1 MIINVLFFIINVS
14 NKLKI
19 IQINFTF
26 KNLFMADSLR
36 KHISIIGG
44 AGHIGLPLGLA
55 FTNKGFY
62 VHLIDKNI
70 KNMQLIK
77 GNKMPFLEFGSKK
90 ILSDS
95 LKKKKF
101 FFEYNLTNLKKSKFI
116 FICIGTPIDSKLKPN
131 LKGFIRLIDQLKKYV
146 QKNQIIIVRSSVF
159 PGTILNIKKKLTNVN
174 KNIFYCPER
183 IVQSKS
189 LIELP
194 KLPQIIACESNN
206 NFKTVKEL
214 FKKITSKIIKT
225 SVLEAELIKLY
236 SNANRYINF
245 AIANQLYTICQ
256 SHNLSFDR
264 IRKIMRDGYA
274 RNLNL
279 AKAGFTSGPCL
290 LKDTMQLK
298 SFCNNDF
305 QLGSAA
311 MQINE
316 NIPNLIIHKIKNI
329 KGYKKKKIGVLGLTF
344 KGETDDVR
352 DSLSIKLLNKLK
364 KLKFKTYQ
372 SDEYYF
378 NKNNISKEQLIS
390 NCDIIIIG
398 ALHNIYKKINYP
410 KNKEIINIWG

>member
-1 MIINVLFFIINVS
+1 MP
-14 NKLKI
+14 
-19 IQINFTF
+19 FT
-26 KNLFMADSLR
+26 SQ

-70 KNMQLIK
+70 INMQLIMN
-77 GNKMPFLEFGSKK
+77 NKMPFLEFGSKK
-90 ILSDS
+90 ILNNS

-101 FFEYNLTNLKKSKFI
+101 FFEYDLNNLKKSKFI
-116 FICIGTPIDSKLKPN
+116 FICIGTPIDSRLKPN
-131 LKGFIRLIDQLKKYV
+131 LKGFEKLIDDLKKHV
-146 QKNQIIIVRSSVF
+146 QKKQIIIIRSSVY
-159 PGTILNIKKKLTNVN
+159 PGTILNIKKKLKDVN

-194 KLPQIIACESNN
+194 KLPQIIASENNN
-206 NFKTVKEL
+206 NFMIVKEL

-225 SVLEAELIKLY
+225 SILEAELIKLY

-264 IRKIMRDGYA
+264 IRKIMQDGYA

-290 LKDTMQLK
+290 LKDTMQLR

-311 MQINE
+311 MEINE
-316 NIPNLIIHKIKNI
+316 NIPNLIIKKIKSV
-329 KGYKKKKIGVLGLTF
+329 KGFKKKKIGLLGLTF
-344 KGETDDVR
+344 KGETDDIR

-364 KLKFKTYQ
+364 KLKFKIYQ

-378 NKNNISKEQLIS
+378 NKNNITKEQLVS
-390 NCDIIIIG
+390 KSDIIVIG
-398 ALHNIYKKINYP
+398 APHKVYKKINYP
-410 KNKEIINIWG
+410 KDKKIINIWG

>member
-1 MIINVLFFIINVS
+1 MPNAS
-14 NKLKI
+14 K
-19 IQINFTF
+19 
-26 KNLFMADSLR
+26 

-70 KNMQLIK
+70 HNMSLIK

-90 ILSDS
+90 ILSS
-95 LKKKKF
+95 TLKREKF

-131 LKGFIRLIDQLKKYV
+131 LKEFTKLIDQLKKYV
-146 QKNQIIIVRSSVF
+146 QKKQIIIIRSSVF
-159 PGTILNIKKKLTNVN
+159 PGTILNIKKKLKNIN

-194 KLPQIIACESNN
+194 KLPQIIACENDN
-206 NFKTVKEL
+206 NFEIVKDL

-256 SHNLSFDR
+256 SHNLNFDR
-264 IRKIMRDGYA
+264 IRKIMQDGYA

-298 SFCNNDF
+298 SFCNNNF

-316 NIPNLIIHKIKNI
+316 NIPNLIINKIKDI
-329 KGYKKKKIGVLGLTF
+329 KNYKKKKIGVLGLAF
-344 KGETDDVR
+344 KGETDDIR

-372 SDEYYF
+372 SDEYYL
-378 NKNNISKEQLIS
+378 NKNNITKEKLIS
-390 NCDIIIIG
+390 SSDVIIIG
-398 ALHNIYKKINYP
+398 APHKNYKKINYP
-410 KNKEIINIWG
+410 KNKKIINIWG

>member
-1 MIINVLFFIINVS
+1 MSITS
-14 NKLKI
+14 
-19 IQINFTF
+19 Q
-26 KNLFMADSLR
+26 

-70 KNMQLIK
+70 KNMQIIK
-77 GNKMPFLEFGSKK
+77 NSKMPFLEFGSKK
-90 ILSDS
+90 ILNNSI
-95 LKKKKF
+95 KRKQF
-101 FFEYNLTNLKKSKFI
+101 FFENDLKNLKQSKFI

-131 LKGFIRLIDQLKKYV
+131 LKGFKKLIDDLKKYV
-146 QKNQIIIVRSSVF
+146 QKNQIIIVRSSVY
-159 PGTILNIKKKLTNVN
+159 PGTILDIKKRLKNVN

-194 KLPQIIACESNN
+194 RLPQIIAPENN
-206 NFKTVKEL
+206 VNFKIVKKL

-225 SVLEAELIKLY
+225 SILEAELIKLY

-256 SHNLSFDR
+256 SHNLDFDR
-264 IRKIMRDGYA
+264 VRKIMQDGYA

-311 MQINE
+311 MEINE
-316 NIPNLIIHKIKNI
+316 NIPNLIIEKIKSFKNS
-329 KGYKKKKIGVLGLTF
+329 KKKKIGLLGLTF
-344 KGETDDVR
+344 KGETDDIR

-372 SDEYYF
+372 SDEYYL
-378 NKNNISKEQLIS
+378 NKNNITKEQLIAKS
-390 NCDIIIIG
+390 DIIIIG
-398 ALHNIYKKINYP
+398 APHKIYKKINYP
-410 KNKEIINIWG
+410 KNKNIINIWG